1 VPTVIGI
8 DAGGTKTLGLLAD
21 ESGEVLAEARAGGAN
36 LHVHGEL
43 GVEKVLYRVM
53 EALESPEPV
62 AAVCVGIAG
71 VDRPEDRIVILEILR
86 RLGVRESVQ
95 VVHDAAI
102 ALVAGSPER
111 TGIVVVSGT
120 GSIAYGV
127 DASGANARS
136 GGWGYL
142 LADEGSA
149 FWLGQEAL
157 RRCVR
162 AVDGRGVATTLVER
176 VVDRL
181 GVEIPGGLVAWV
193 YDIAQVRYRIAEL
206 APLVQ
211 EAANGGDATAGALL
225 EEAAEHLATAARAV
239 AGRLAFEAPFRLV
252 LSGGAFRACPGL
264 AARIQGCL
272 DLPAARVELL
282 ETQPAHG
289 AVTLARDLLTQSYQA
304 RRNADR

>member
-1 VPTVIGI
+1 MRTVIGI
-8 DAGGTKTLGLLAD
+8 DAGGTKTVGLLAD
-21 ESGEVLAEARAGGAN
+21 EGGEVLAEARGGGAN

-53 EALESPEPV
+53 EALASPLPV
-62 AAVCVGIAG
+62 AAVCVGMAG
-71 VDRPEDRIVILEILR
+71 VDRPEDRDVILEVLR

-111 TGIVVVSGT
+111 IGIVVVAGT
-120 GSIAYGV
+120 GSIAFGV
-127 DASGANARS
+127 DPTGAEVRS

-162 AVDGRGVATTLVER
+162 AVDGRGAPTSLVER
-176 VVDRL
+176 VAERL
-181 GVEIPGGLVAWV
+181 ELEVPGGLIAWV
-193 YDIAQVRYRIAEL
+193 YDLDHFRYRVAEL
-206 APLVQ
+206 APLV
-211 EAANGGDATAGALL
+211 
-225 EEAAEHLATAARAV
+225 EEAADADDDEIAEGLLDEAAGHLTAAARAV
-239 AGRLAFEAPFRLV
+239 ESRLSFEAPFPLV
-252 LSGGAFRACPGL
+252 LSGGAFRACPSLTRRIG
-264 AARIQGCL
+264 ARL
-272 DLPAARVELL
+272 DLPLARPEPL

-289 AVTLARDLLTQSYQA
+289 AVTLALDLLEGREGSP
-304 RRNADR
+304 